1 MAGAAAH
8 TSWAKNILE
17 AVVPSAQRLLQ
28 AAATAKAAPF
38 KQVASSGHRAKYPPV
53 AA

>member
-17 AVVPSAQRLLQ
+17 AV
-28 AAATAKAAPF
+28 ATAPRILQRQQQKLPLSN
-38 KQVASSGHRAKYPPV
+38 KWHPQVIAQNTPR
-53 AA
+53 